1 MQQCP
6 IVGKP
11 KPQSISANQAI
22 SAFIRYGGRSIYDL
36 QYLSMPYAFHGRE
49 HVDVHTRDS
58 SQYQTRCDV
67 TRDAG
72 SSSQTELLVLV
83 LSVILTSHSRTS
95 RHGSYAPQGQAKHET
110 WPHRYGTQALDV
122 FSTLKVLPI
131 VAGPK
136 VGRDGWR
143 QPIGGHR
150 RCLCALDGRR
160 SRAGYSHRRLC

>member
-11 KPQSISANQAI
+11 KPQSICQSGNLGFYTVRRSEHLRFTVSQYAI
-22 SAFIRYGGRSIYDL
+22 RLSRSR
-36 QYLSMPYAFHGRE
+36 AE
-49 HVDVHTRDS
+49 HVHTKR
-58 SQYQTRCDV
+58 QYQTRCDAV
-67 TRDAG
+67 ADTRRPY
-72 SSSQTELLVLV
+72 SQTELLVLV

-150 RCLCALDGRR
+150 RCLCAHDERR
-160 SRAGYSHRRLC
+160 SRAGSSHRRLC